1 MTQFDYDWIVVGSG
15 FGGSVSALRLAEKGY
30 RVAVVEAGYR
40 FGPEDYA
47 TGAGDVRR
55 YLFAP
60 RLGLRGI
67 VRTTLFKDVLIAT
80 GAGVGGGSLVYG
92 NALYRAQPG
101 FLHHPQWAR
110 LADWASEL
118 DPHYRTAERML
129 GVTTY
134 DADSPAGLLLREYA
148 AANGLADRH
157 ARSKVAVFLGEPG
170 KTVPDPYFAGEGP
183 DRTGCTRC
191 GACVIGCR
199 YDAKNTLDK
208 NYLWFAE
215 RRGAVV
221 LPERTVID
229 VRPLDSD
236 PSGGDGYAVTTER
249 TGRWFR
255 RERRTV
261 TARGVV
267 LAAGALGTVRLLL
280 RCKGNGS
287 LPALSDRVG
296 ELVRT
301 NSETVLVVR
310 TPDER
315 REFTHGVTVM
325 SDFAPDADTH
335 IQPATYGA
343 AGDALSLLTTPAVTR
358 GGRWTRPLYFL
369 SEALRNPVRFAR
381 ANRIRGSA
389 ARSMVLTT
397 MQAYENSMA
406 LRVRFRLPG
415 GYPVLTT
422 RQDPIHPIPAYVE
435 AGYRAANWI
444 ARRTGGVVKAAVPEA
459 VFSIPSTVHILGG
472 AAIGGDPDHGVI
484 DDRHRVFGYRNLLVT
499 DGAALPAN
507 VGVNPSLTIAA
518 LAERA
523 MGFVEPAPHA
533 ELAPPIRFG
542 PTASA

>member
-1 MTQFDYDWIVVGSG
+1 MNQFDYDWIVVGSG
-15 FGGSVSALRLAEKGY
+15 FGGSVSALRLAEKGH
-30 RVAVVEAGYR
+30 RVAVLEAGYR
-40 FGPEDYA
+40 FAAGDYA
-47 TGAGDVRR
+47 ESASDIRR
-55 YLFAP
+55 YYFAP

-101 FLHHPQWAR
+101 FLRHPQWAE
-110 LADWASEL
+110 LADWETEL
-118 DPHYRTAERML
+118 DPHYRTAEHML
-129 GVTTY
+129 GVTPY
-134 DADSPAGLLLREYA
+134 DADTPAGLLLREYA
-148 AANGLADRH
+148 ESNGLGDKH
-157 ARSKVAVFLGEPG
+157 TRSNVAVFLGEPG
-170 KTVPDPYFAGEGP
+170 KTAPDPYFAGDGP
-183 DRTGCTRC
+183 DRIGCTRC
-191 GACVIGCR
+191 GSCLIGCR

-215 RRGAVV
+215 RRGVDIQ
-221 LPERTVID
+221 PERTVID
-229 VRPLDSD
+229 IRPLGDD
-236 PSGGDGYAVTTER
+236 PSGADGYAVTTVR

-255 RERRTV
+255 QERRTV

-287 LPALSDRVG
+287 LPNLSERTG

-310 TPDER
+310 TPDDGR
-315 REFTHGVTVM
+315 DFTRGVAVM
-325 SDFAPDADTH
+325 SDYEPDQDTH

-343 AGDALSLLTTPAVTR
+343 HSDVMSLITTPAVTQGNR
-358 GGRWTRPLYFL
+358 RTRPLRFVL
-369 SEALRNPVRFAR
+369 DALRNPVRFAR
-381 ANRIRGSA
+381 ANRIKGSA
-389 ARSMVLTT
+389 ARSIVLTT
-397 MQAYENSMA
+397 MQAYDNAMA

-422 RQDPIHPIPAYVE
+422 EQDPANPIPTYVE

-444 ARRTGGVVKAAVPEA
+444 AQRTGGVVKAAVSEA
-459 VFSIPSTVHILGG
+459 IFSIPSTVHILGG
-472 AAIGGDPDHGVI
+472 AAIAADPEHGVI
-484 DDRHRVFGYRNLLVT
+484 DARHRVFGYRNLLVA

-507 VGVNPSLTIAA
+507 IGVNPSLTIAA

-523 MGFVEPAPHA
+523 MSFVDAAPNA
-533 ELAPPIRFG
+533 VAAQPIRFG
-542 PTASA
+542 TATRS